1 MGKMKDKL
9 LEAHSEGYDEG
20 YKNGFSSAVE
30 EMIWECGD
38 CGNRY
43 DSLVLSCVNTLIHK
57 ANLGNHNND
66 RE

>member
-30 EMIWECGD
+30 EMSWECGD

-43 DSLVLSCVNTLIHK
+43 DSLISSCVNTLIHK
-57 ANLGNHNND
+57 ANLGKHAD
-66 RE
+66 E